1 MTSPALASVLSA
13 LLLAIVTG
21 FSVGAEVSTVTLD
34 PLVVAITVVPL
45 LPAKSAKSII
55 MAAVPSVVPAATV
68 SVAVQLVAEEIL
80 LTDEA
85 DAPAIVTVGVAMASL
100 EVKVIVMTSV
110 SFASVVVE
118 LLLAMVTGDNVGRV
132 VSKVTAATLF

>member
-1 MTSPALASVLSA
+1 
-13 LLLAIVTG
+13 
-21 FSVGAEVSTVTLD
+21 
-34 PLVVAITVVPL
+34 
-45 LPAKSAKSII
+45 
-55 MAAVPSVVPAATV
+55 MAAIPSVVPAATV

-118 LLLAMVTGDNVGRV
+118 LLLAMVTGDNVGAVLSMVKTRLLLPAYAFPAT
-132 VSKVTAATLF
+132 SSPSTVTVWVPSLPAGTSQA